1 MPPFKNIV
9 SSYVPCS
16 EHYFVAQ
23 QPNKKILRASCLYEV
38 IQLSGQSFELAQLTS
53 S

>member
-1 MPPFKNIV
+1 MPPVKNII

-23 QPNKKILRASCLYEV
+23 QPNKKILGASCLYKV
-38 IQLSGQSFELAQLTS
+38 IQLPGQTFGLAQLTS